1 MLRIGVIFSKWIS
14 KKRNPLD
21 EVEAE
26 RLRLAFKDRYH
37 HFKLLLSANNQAL
50 QVMADIERALHAGG
64 AFGMA
69 FVRDRCTGVSVNV
82 LRMINALDHLSQGK
96 YPGLRPRFNAVNQEV
111 NRILSARPVISNE
124 TPVLPL
130 SAIDKTATGLVGGK
144 MAMLGELKN
153 RLGLKVP
160 DGFAVTTHAYERF
173 FMETGLR
180 DEVNRMIQSADPEDV
195 EGLYILSVRIRKEI
209 VRTKIPED
217 IAAAIRSEW
226 RALEARVGAPFT
238 LAVRSSALGED
249 AAGSSFA
256 GQYHSELNVRP
267 GELLDTYKSVLAGK
281 YNLQAIVYRLNRGLR
296 DEDIPMAVGCVQMVD
311 AVSGG
316 VAYSSSPIRGEKDG
330 VYINSVWGLPK
341 AVVDGSAPCD
351 LFIMSKNRTPCLYRR
366 RFHENP
372 IDMPDAIRTPVFVDW
387 KWKRPYGNSPPL
399 M

>member
-1 MLRIGVIFSKWIS
+1 MRRIGEYFSKWIS
-14 KKRNPLD
+14 KQRNPLD
-21 EVEAE
+21 EAEAE
-26 RLRLAFKDRYH
+26 RLRLAFKDRYQ

-50 QVMADIERALHAGG
+50 QNMADIERALQSHG

-69 FVRDRCTGVSVNV
+69 FVRDRCMGVSVNV
-82 LRMINALDHLSQGK
+82 LRMINALNHLSPGK
-96 YPGLRPRFNAVNQEV
+96 YSGLLPRFNAIKREV
-111 NRILSARPVISNE
+111 NRILSKKPVDSNDAS
-124 TPVLPL
+124 VLPL
-130 SAIDKTATGLVGGK
+130 SAIDKTAAALVGGK

-180 DEVNRMIQSADPEDV
+180 DEVNRLIQSADLEDV
-195 EGLYILSVRIRKEI
+195 EGLYALGVRIRKEI
-209 VRTKIPED
+209 VRTEIPED

-267 GELLDTYKSVLAGK
+267 DELLETYKSVLAGK
-281 YNLQAIVYRLNRGLR
+281 YNLQAIVYRLNRGFR

-316 VAYSSSPIRGEKDG
+316 VAYSASPIRGNPDG
-330 VYINSVWGLPK
+330 VYISSVWGLPK

-351 LFIMSKNRTPCLYRR
+351 LFVMSKEPDPVLYPCGDITKITQICRVR
-366 RFHENP
+366 
-372 IDMPDAIRTPVFVDW
+372 
-387 KWKRPYGNSPPL
+387 YGLRSL
-399 M
+399 SAGGK